1 MGTEK
6 RVDYAAAYRQFL
18 NYGNG
23 HSLKEFCDT
32 EDYDYN
38 RLRRYATKSF
48 WSQQM
53 SHSNTTPETASII
66 PLEVESEGVNTKS
79 YINRKEVSRSE
90 EKDDFDGDGSSLCS
104 QDVSCGSGASSV
116 KDQNGKKNVNA
127 RVDY

>member
-53 SHSNTTPETASII
+53 NHSNATFGTASII

-90 EKDDFDGDGSSLCS
+90 EKDVFDGDGSSLTS